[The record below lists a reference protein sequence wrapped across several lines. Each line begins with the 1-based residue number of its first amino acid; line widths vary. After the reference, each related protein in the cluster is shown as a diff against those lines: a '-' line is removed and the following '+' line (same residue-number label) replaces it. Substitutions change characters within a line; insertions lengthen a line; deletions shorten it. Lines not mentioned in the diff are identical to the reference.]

1 MISWAVLMMPS
12 RGFFVLESTV
22 GLLCCTEICDDWL
35 QNLTSSCWRGSL
47 QFPAQQRVKYFAATI
62 RQCCWVQHKH
72 RQVKILSIFCRF
84 RWFSL
89 TLPSQVQCHLFF
101 FLLAWNTIVALS
113 LALHIL
119 SHDLLMTFSF
129 GFFLHLMELLVY
141 QIMLSDTT
149 LVVGSYIQIE
159 KKQRSAHAPVVLQIY
174 IPVIFCNILAA
185 EVRIFWF

>member
-12 RGFFVLESTV
+12 RDFFVLESTV
-22 GLLCCTEICDDWL
+22 GLLCCNEICDDWL

-47 QFPAQQRVKYFAATI
+47 LFPAQQRVKYFAATI
-62 RQCCWVQHKH
+62 RQCYWVQQKH
-72 RQVKILSIFCRF
+72 RQVKILNIFCRF

-119 SHDLLMTFSF
+119 SHDLLMTFCL
-129 GFFLHLMELLVY
+129 FFLLLMELLAY
-141 QIMLSDTT
+141 QIRLSDTK
-149 LVVGSYIQIE
+149 LVVGKKTEISTCPCGTSNLYSSYI
-159 KKQRSAHAPVVLQIY
+159 L
-174 IPVIFCNILAA
+174 
-185 EVRIFWF
+185 